1 MLNRVLNRLT
11 TPFDEIII
19 RPDDA
24 DDVRLGKRLF
34 VRFHLFLVIFTL
46 LLTIQGIIVA
56 DRTYAQVMFS
66 IFIAFFFNMAL
77 LRRNGRFRVHFSIFV
92 LFVMVIPFLWSATFG
107 GFNANSY
114 DLWLSF
120 TPLLLVVL
128 VFDQRTI
135 NRWFLVYAVLVVLS
149 GFLEPYVA
157 NPENIPS
164 THTFDIVSQSLLAGV
179 ITFLLLAYY
188 KREKNNAQHLLA
200 IEQEKSEG
208 LLLNI
213 LPQEIATILKNE
225 KRVIADH
232 FANASVLFADIVGFT
247 PLSNEMT
254 PDEII
259 NLLNRIYS
267 HFDALVET
275 YGLEKI
281 RTIGDNYL
289 VASGVPVKRRDHAQA
304 IAKMGLDILD
314 FANSDP
320 NLKRIKLD
328 FRIGI
333 NSGSLTA
340 GVVGTTKFQYDIWG
354 DTVNTAS
361 RMESQGVPGRIQV
374 TENTYQLLKD
384 EFLLERRGTINIKGK
399 EEMET
404 WFLVGMRS

>member
-1 MLNRVLNRLT
+1 MLKRTLSRLT

-34 VRFHLFLVIFTL
+34 VRFHLFLVIITL
-46 LLTIQGIIVA
+46 LFTIQGFIIA
-56 DRTYAQVMFS
+56 DRTFAQVMFF
-66 IFIAFFFNMAL
+66 IFITFFFNMAL
-77 LRRNGRFRVHFSIFV
+77 LRRSGRFRVHFSIFV
-92 LFVMVIPFLWSATFG
+92 LFTMVVPFLWSATFG

-120 TPLLLVVL
+120 SPLLLVVL
-128 VFDQRTI
+128 VFDQHTI
-135 NRWFLVYAVLVVLS
+135 NRWFVGYVGLVVLS

-164 THTFDIVSQSLLAGV
+164 THTFDIVSQSLSVAV
-179 ITFLLLAYY
+179 ITFLLLTYY

-200 IEQEKSEG
+200 IEQEKSEN

-213 LPQEIATILKNE
+213 LPKEIATILKNE

-232 FANASVLFADIVGFT
+232 FTNTRVLFADIVGFT
-247 PLSNEMT
+247 PLSNEMA
-254 PDEII
+254 PDEMI

-289 VASGVPVKRRDHAQA
+289 VASGVPVQRQDHAQA
-304 IAKMGLDILD
+304 IAKMGLEILE

-320 NLKRIKLD
+320 TLTRINLS

-333 NSGSLTA
+333 NSGPLTA
-340 GVVGTTKFQYDIWG
+340 GVVGTKKFQYDVWG

-361 RMESQGVPGRIQV
+361 RMESQGVASKIQI

-404 WFLVGMRS
+404 WFLVGMRA